1 MSIYEVIGAKI
12 GKLVQEKN
20 AAYGN
25 SFGESFKILQVL
37 YPHGVQPEQYRDML
51 ATIRIIDKLFRIA
64 HQKSYG
70 EESPWQDIV
79 GYSILGV
86 ANDMKDDNKENV

>member
-37 YPHGVQPEQYRDML
+37 YPQECNRNNKRML